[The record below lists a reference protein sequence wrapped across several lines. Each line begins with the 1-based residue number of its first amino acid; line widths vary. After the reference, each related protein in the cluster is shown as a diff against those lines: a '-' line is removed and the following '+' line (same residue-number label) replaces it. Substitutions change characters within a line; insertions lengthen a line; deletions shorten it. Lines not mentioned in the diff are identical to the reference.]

1 MSQSV
6 VPCLVLTCFLS
17 HIYTFLRKQV
27 SWNGT
32 LIYLRIFQFVVI
44 HTVKGFSIVNEAEV
58 HVLLELLCF
67 LHDTVNVG
75 NLISG
80 SSAPLKFSLHI
91 WIFLVPTF
99 LKPHMKD
106 FVHTQLYGSLKILW
120 HFPSLGLEWKL
131 TFSSPVACW
140 VFQICWH
147 IECNT

>member
-67 LHDTVNVG
+67 LHVTVNVG

-120 HFPSLGLEWKL
+120 HFPSLGLE
-131 TFSSPVACW
+131 
-140 VFQICWH
+140 
-147 IECNT
+147 